1 MKFLKIRNFIA
12 AALIATAPIMA
23 QEKPAAAPAA
33 PAAPKPVSVDV
44 DALLKGIPENLA
56 KYGDNQFVTSKDL
69 KTVLA
74 FQIKRIAQMG
84 QAITP
89 EMLNRFLPEMAENF
103 VMQEIA
109 ILEAA
114 KQGIKPDTEEV
125 KKDIFELKKTPQG
138 AQQLKMFMEQFNN
151 KTEEEFVAQQA
162 RMQTA
167 AKLLQQQADK
177 IEIPE
182 ADAKKFYDDNPNFFT
197 KLAASH
203 ILAAF
208 TDEPGKTAP
217 TKEQEEAA
225 LKKIND
231 VQKKLKDGG
240 KFEDLAKEHSDCPSK
255 EKGGDLGEF
264 TPGQMVPEFEKA
276 LLDLKAGD
284 VSEPVKTQFGYHLIK
299 AGVKKVVPF
308 EEVKESIVQHLKKG
322 KESDAVKAFVEGL
335 KKSYKVEMLVK
346 PVAPIQPVQE

>member
-1 MKFLKIRNFIA
+1 MLSVSCLAMFSQN
-12 AALIATAPIMA
+12 LIQTAT
-23 QEKPAAAPAA
+23 
-33 PAAPKPVSVDV
+33 
-44 DALLKGIPENLA
+44 
-56 KYGDNQFVTSKDL
+56 
-69 KTVLA
+69 
-74 FQIKRIAQMG
+74 
-84 QAITP
+84 ITP

-103 VMQEIA
+103 VMQEIV
-109 ILEAA
+109 IQEAA
-114 KQGIKPDTEEV
+114 KQGIKPDPEEI
-125 KKDIFELKKTPQG
+125 KKDILEMKKSPQG
-138 AQQLKMFMEQFNN
+138 AEQLKHFMEQFNN

-167 AKLLQQQADK
+167 QKLLQQQVDK
-177 IEIPE
+177 IDIPE
-182 ADAKKFYDDNPNFFT
+182 ADAKKFYDDNPNYFT

-208 TDEPGKTAP
+208 TDEPGKTEP

-231 VQKKLKDGG
+231 VHKKLKDGG

-264 TPGQMVPEFEKA
+264 APGQMVPEFEQA
-276 LLDLKAGD
+276 LLNLKAGD
-284 VSEPVKTQFGYHLIK
+284 VSDPVKTRFGYHLIK
-299 AGVKKVVPF
+299 AGVKKTVPF
-308 EEVKESIVQHLKKG
+308 EEVKESIVQHLKKS

-346 PVAPIQPVQE
+346 PVAPIQPAE